1 MLLHSHILQCVSEKI
16 YIILK
21 LFCCKIRGWAG
32 KDGAGGKKKLEEEG
46 KKRGGGERR
55 TWKGFFN
62 LHVIKSCWGEDEEE
76 GLGVS

>member
-1 MLLHSHILQCVSEKI
+1 MGRE
-16 YIILK
+16 
-21 LFCCKIRGWAG
+21 GWSW
-32 KDGAGGKKKLEEEG
+32 GKKKLEEEG